1 MITIKPSVMSDE
13 KDQELYE
20 SSINYNP
27 ETVIHQDKLYC
38 KIVHNLNLIS
48 DAYRKENLSY
58 FMNML
63 MKREG
68 VRFWITD
75 TKLHLEIPLPDKEL
89 SVEEITNISSDIEQ
103 LMSLLQG
110 IMCDCVEAN
119 QKLDAIMSQMQ

>member
-1 MITIKPSVMSDE
+1 MSNE
-13 KDQELYE
+13 KDQELHE

-48 DAYRKENLSY
+48 DAYRRENLSY

-75 TKLHLEIPLPDKEL
+75 TVFHLEIPLPDKEL
-89 SVEEITNISSDIEQ
+89 SVVEISDISSDVEH
-103 LMSLLQG
+103 LMLSLQD
-110 IMCDCVEAN
+110 IMCNCINAIQDMN
-119 QKLDAIMSQMQ
+119 AIMSQMQ

>member
-1 MITIKPSVMSDE
+1 MRDE

-38 KIVHNLNLIS
+38 KIVHNLNLIHEE
-48 DAYRKENLSY
+48 YRKQNLCY
-58 FMNML
+58 FMSML

-75 TKLHLEIPLPDKEL
+75 IEFHLEIPLPDKEL
-89 SVEEITNISSDIEQ
+89 SVNELTDISSDVEQ
-103 LMSLLQG
+103 LMSLLQS

-119 QKLDAIMSQMQ
+119 QELDAIMSQMQ

>member
-1 MITIKPSVMSDE
+1 MSDE

-38 KIVHNLNLIS
+38 KIVHNLSLIQEE
-48 DAYRKENLSY
+48 YRKESLCY

-68 VRFWITD
+68 IRFWITD
-75 TKLHLEIPLPDKEL
+75 IEFHLEIPLSDKEL
-89 SVEEITNISSDIEQ
+89 SIKEITNISSDIEQ

-119 QKLDAIMSQMQ
+119 QELDAIMSQMQ

>member
-1 MITIKPSVMSDE
+1 MSDE

-20 SSINYNP
+20 SSINYDVK
-27 ETVIHQDKLYC
+27 TVIHQDKLYC
-38 KIVHNLNLIS
+38 KIGHGLNLIN

-75 TKLHLEIPLPDKEL
+75 IGLHLEIPLPDKEL
-89 SVEEITNISSDIEQ
+89 SIVKISDISSDVEN
-103 LMSLLQG
+103 LMLLLQD
-110 IMCDCVEAN
+110 IVCNCVNAN
-119 QKLDAIMSQMQ
+119 RDMDAIMSQMQ

>member
-1 MITIKPSVMSDE
+1 MSDE

-20 SSINYNP
+20 SSINYDA
-27 ETVIHQDKLYC
+27 ETVIHEDKLYC
-38 KIVHNLNLIS
+38 KIRHGLKLIS
-48 DAYRKENLSY
+48 DAYRKESLCY
-58 FMNML
+58 FMSML

-68 VRFWITD
+68 ARFWITD
-75 TKLHLEIPLPDKEL
+75 IELHLEIPLPDKEL

-119 QKLDAIMSQMQ
+119 QELDAIMSQMQ

>member
-1 MITIKPSVMSDE
+1 MSDE

-68 VRFWITD
+68 ARFWITD
-75 TKLHLEIPLPDKEL
+75 TELHLEIPLPDKEL
-89 SVEEITNISSDIEQ
+89 SIEEITNISSDIEQ

-110 IMCDCVEAN
+110 IMCDCVKAN
-119 QKLDAIMSQMQ
+119 QELDAIMSQMQ

>member
-1 MITIKPSVMSDE
+1 MSDE

-38 KIVHNLNLIS
+38 KIVHSLNLIS
-48 DAYRKENLSY
+48 DTYRKQNLCY
-58 FMNML
+58 FMNIL

-68 VRFWITD
+68 ARFWITD
-75 TKLHLEIPLPDKEL
+75 TEFHLEIPLPDKEL
-89 SVEEITNISSDIEQ
+89 TIAEITNISGDIEQ

-119 QKLDAIMSQMQ
+119 QELDAIMSQMQ

>member
-1 MITIKPSVMSDE
+1 MSDK

-38 KIVHNLNLIS
+38 KIVHNLNLIHEE
-48 DAYRKENLSY
+48 YRKQNLCY

-63 MKREG
+63 IKREG
-68 VRFWITD
+68 IRFWITD
-75 TKLHLEIPLPDKEL
+75 TKFHLEIPLPDKEL
-89 SVEEITNISSDIEQ
+89 SVEEITNMSSDTEQ
-103 LMSLLQG
+103 LMSLLQS

-119 QKLDAIMSQMQ
+119 QELNAIMSQMQ

>member
-38 KIVHNLNLIS
+38 KIAHNLNLIHEE
-48 DAYRKENLSY
+48 YRKQNLCY

-68 VRFWITD
+68 IRFWITD
-75 TKLHLEIPLPDKEL
+75 IEFHLEIPLPDKEL
-89 SVEEITNISSDIEQ
+89 SVEEITNITSDIEQ
-103 LMSLLQG
+103 LMSLLQS

-119 QKLDAIMSQMQ
+119 QELDAIMSQMQ

>member
-27 ETVIHQDKLYC
+27 ETIIHQDKLYC
-38 KIVHNLNLIS
+38 KIVHGLNLIS
-48 DAYRKENLSY
+48 DAYRKESLSY
-58 FMNML
+58 FMSML

-68 VRFWITD
+68 ARFWITD

-89 SVEEITNISSDIEQ
+89 SIVGISDISSDVEH
-103 LMSLLQG
+103 LMLSLQD
-110 IMCDCVEAN
+110 IVCNCVNAI
-119 QKLDAIMSQMQ
+119 QDMDAIMSQMQ

>member
-1 MITIKPSVMSDE
+1 MSDK
-13 KDQELYE
+13 KDQELHE

-38 KIVHNLNLIS
+38 KIVHNLNLIHEE
-48 DAYRKENLSY
+48 YRRQNLCY

-68 VRFWITD
+68 TRFWITD
-75 TKLHLEIPLPDKEL
+75 IEFHFEIPLPDKEL
-89 SVEEITNISSDIEQ
+89 SIDEITNISSDVEQ
-103 LMSLLQG
+103 LMSLLQS

-119 QKLDAIMSQMQ
+119 QELNAIMSQMQ

>member
-38 KIVHNLNLIS
+38 KIVHGLNLIS
-48 DAYRKENLSY
+48 DVYRKESLSY
-58 FMNML
+58 FMDML

-68 VRFWITD
+68 IRFWITD
-75 TKLHLEIPLPDKEL
+75 IEFHLEIPLPDKEL

-119 QKLDAIMSQMQ
+119 QELDAIMSQMQ

>member
-1 MITIKPSVMSDE
+1 MSDK

-20 SSINYNP
+20 SSINYNVK
-27 ETVIHQDKLYC
+27 TVIHQDKLYC
-38 KIVHNLNLIS
+38 KIGHCLNLIH
-48 DAYRKENLSY
+48 DELRKQNLCY
-58 FMNML
+58 FMSML

-68 VRFWITD
+68 ARFWITD
-75 TKLHLEIPLPDKEL
+75 IEFHLEIPLPDKEL

-119 QKLDAIMSQMQ
+119 QELDAIMSQMQ

>member
-1 MITIKPSVMSDE
+1 MSNE

-20 SSINYNP
+20 SSINYDAK
-27 ETVIHQDKLYC
+27 TVIHQDKLYC
-38 KIVHNLNLIS
+38 KIGHGMNLIS
-48 DAYRKENLSY
+48 DTYRKENLSY

-68 VRFWITD
+68 ARFWITD
-75 TKLHLEIPLPDKEL
+75 TGFHLEIPLPDKEL
-89 SVEEITNISSDIEQ
+89 SVKEITNMSSDIEQ

-119 QKLDAIMSQMQ
+119 QELDAIMSQMQ

>member
-1 MITIKPSVMSDE
+1 MSDE

-48 DAYRKENLSY
+48 EAYRKENLSY
-58 FMNML
+58 FMSML

-75 TKLHLEIPLPDKEL
+75 TGFHLEIPLPDKEL

-119 QKLDAIMSQMQ
+119 QELDAIMSQMQ

>member
-20 SSINYNP
+20 SSINYNA

-38 KIVHNLNLIS
+38 KIRHSLNLIS
-48 DAYRKENLSY
+48 DTYRKENLSY

-68 VRFWITD
+68 ARFWITD
-75 TKLHLEIPLPDKEL
+75 IELHLEIPLPDKEL
-89 SVEEITNISSDIEQ
+89 SVVEISDISSDVEN
-103 LMSLLQG
+103 LMLSLQD
-110 IMCDCVEAN
+110 IVCNCVNAS
-119 QKLDAIMSQMQ
+119 QDMDAIMSQMQ

>member
-1 MITIKPSVMSDE
+1 MSDE

-27 ETVIHQDKLYC
+27 ETVIHKNKLHC
-38 KIVHNLNLIS
+38 KTIHSLNMIS
-48 DAYRKENLSY
+48 DAYRKESLSY
-58 FMNML
+58 FMEML

-68 VRFWITD
+68 ARFWITD
-75 TKLHLEIPLPDKEL
+75 TKFHLEIPLPDKEL

-103 LMSLLQG
+103 LMLLLQG

-119 QKLDAIMSQMQ
+119 KEIDTIMSQMQ

>member
-20 SSINYNP
+20 SSINYDA

-38 KIVHNLNLIS
+38 KIGHGLNLIS

-68 VRFWITD
+68 ARFWITD
-75 TKLHLEIPLPDKEL
+75 TEFHLEIPLPDKEL

-119 QKLDAIMSQMQ
+119 QELDAIMSQMQ

>member
-1 MITIKPSVMSDE
+1 MSDK

-20 SSINYNP
+20 SSINYDV
-27 ETVIHQDKLYC
+27 EIVIHQDKLYC
-38 KIVHNLNLIS
+38 KIGHSLNLIS
-48 DAYRKENLSY
+48 DTYRKENLSY
-58 FMNML
+58 FMSTL

-68 VRFWITD
+68 ARFWITD

-103 LMSLLQG
+103 LMSLLQD

-119 QKLDAIMSQMQ
+119 QELDAIMSQMQ